1 MADYNIPMTHL
12 GPFTVKLDLPVAAP
26 KIFLRVFF
34 KKYKLYN
41 LIKREI
47 HILTTIT
54 TIKKIIKKK
63 TKKIHKY
70 IKFTIAFY
78 EFSYF
83 EIGA

>member
-1 MADYNIPMTHL
+1 MADYNIPMTYL
-12 GPFTVKLDLPVAAP
+12 GPFTVKLDSPVVASE
-26 KIFLRVFF
+26 IFLMVFF

-54 TIKKIIKKK
+54 TIKKLKKNK
-63 TKKIHKY
+63 KKIHKY

-83 EIGA
+83 EISA